1 MGIVGEGQEFF
12 IVPMYMALVN
22 DSDSRSF
29 NDSICDWSCAK
40 YCCSFIDLSHLS
52 QQ

>member
-12 IVPMYMALVN
+12 MVPTYMALVN

-29 NDSICDWSCAK
+29 NNGICDWSFAK
-40 YCCSFIDLSHLS
+40 YYCICIHISRLS
-52 QQ
+52 Q